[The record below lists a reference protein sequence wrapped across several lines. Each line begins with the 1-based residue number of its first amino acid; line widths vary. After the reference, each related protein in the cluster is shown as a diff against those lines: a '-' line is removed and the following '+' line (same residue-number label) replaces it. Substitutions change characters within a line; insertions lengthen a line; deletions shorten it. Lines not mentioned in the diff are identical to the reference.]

1 DLAGERWLDVACGA
15 GRASRE
21 LARRGASVIG
31 VDISS
36 ELLARARDA
45 SSATTPE
52 DITYVIGDV
61 TEPAGWWD
69 GAPFDGAICETAL
82 MDIDDLDGTLAA
94 VAQVL
99 RSGGRFLASL
109 VNPCFPGNEA
119 GLSSWPPE
127 NGYQAEGFW
136 TSPDHNPNGVRLRV
150 GSNHRTLSTYL
161 NAVLDAGLRL
171 ERVWEPAADVPTLL
185 VLASRLP

>member
-1 DLAGERWLDVACGA
+1 MTDTLSSQDRARYDAFADWYVSWVGERPGPICDPACDLLPADLAGERWLDVACGA

-36 ELLARARDA
+36 ELLARARGA
-45 SSATTPE
+45 SSATTPA

-82 MDIDDLDGTLAA
+82 MDIDDLEGTLAA

-136 TSPDHNPNGVRLRV
+136 TSQ
-150 GSNHRTLSTYL
+150 
-161 NAVLDAGLRL
+161 
-171 ERVWEPAADVPTLL
+171 
-185 VLASRLP
+185 